1 MYLLDSKTHLTGGIA
16 DGQDRFL
23 LIKQHL
29 TGYSRFL
36 ILNMH
41 LTGRIAP
48 TREFLMLENSV
59 LDGLSQKSKPNTY
72 S

>member
-1 MYLLDSKTHLTGGIA
+1 MHFLAPYSSTSRAWGA
-16 DGQDRFL
+16 DGQD
-23 LIKQHL
+23 
-29 TGYSRFL
+29 RFL

-72 S
+72 F